1 MFKKIKTI
9 SKLFSEEAVP
19 DEDEE
24 LSEIKEDEDD
34 LEEFGVHHVGGRV
47 ITIDHQLI
55 QDKTRKLD
63 RKQTI
68 MMNFKKKVQ
77 FSKGFSK

>member
-55 QDKTRKLD
+55 
-63 RKQTI
+63 
-68 MMNFKKKVQ
+68 
-77 FSKGFSK
+77 